1 MKSLMKILFA
11 ATLFVTASTLA
22 RAEADGANKRAAANT
37 LHQYIATT
45 TQGKVENIDKLFSDQ
60 FRHNINGHAK
70 VITHTKEQVVQF
82 LKGRKNVQEDC
93 IASYRVIE
101 QNETCAIARVEM
113 KYLKFTKV
121 NYVTLSREG
130 SEWKISQVI
139 TTFRP

>member
-1 MKSLMKILFA
+1 MKSLIKILFA
-11 ATLFVTASTLA
+11 AIVLITANA
-22 RAEADGANKRAAANT
+22 FAKAEVDGANKKAAANT

-45 TQGKVENIDKLFSDQ
+45 TQGKVENIDELFSNQ
-60 FRHNINGHAK
+60 FRHNINGDGK
-70 VITHTKEQVVQF
+70 VFTHTKEQVVEF

-93 IASYRVIE
+93 VASYRIIE

-113 KYLKFTKV
+113 KYLKFTRI

-130 SEWKISQVI
+130 SEWKISQVT

>member
-1 MKSLMKILFA
+1 MKSLIKILFA
-11 ATLFVTASTLA
+11 AIVLITASTFA
-22 RAEADGANKRAAANT
+22 KAEIDGASKKAATNT

-45 TQGKVENIDKLFSDQ
+45 TQGKVENIDDLFSDQ

-82 LKGRKNVQEDC
+82 LKGRKNLQEDC

-113 KYLKFTKV
+113 KYLKFTRI

-130 SEWKISQVI
+130 SKWKVSQVI

>member
-1 MKSLMKILFA
+1 MKSLIKILFA
-11 ATLFVTASTLA
+11 AIVFVTVSTFA
-22 RAEADGANKRAAANT
+22 KAEIDGANKKAAANT

-45 TQGKVENIDKLFSDQ
+45 TQGKVEDINELFSDQ
-60 FRHNINGHAK
+60 FRHNINGNGK

-93 IASYRVIE
+93 TASYRVIE

-113 KYLKFTKV
+113 KYLKFTRV

-130 SEWKISQVI
+130 GEWKISQVV